1 MIKRNFQTLIFKK
14 KKSSL
19 IIIPTIK
26 TLPTTNISSQ
36 NRKYGAQKSSKKT
49 DTDKKSSSSS
59 NTKTTSSGAGGS
71 MIPGSQQFHITDK
84 RYEVIKQILYE
95 TEKPDLSSLTQEDLE
110 RHETIE
116 RAWKLFCRHQKEQ
129 KELEL
134 ARKYQML
141 NEANIELEK
150 VDERLFKEAQLNNS
164 KILFPG
170 KMKIPTETPPLD
182 GWNYNYTKPITTT
195 IENISISSYGGDRLG
210 SVNSQRRDWRSGHKL
225 VDNLIQGIRLDFP
238 FPSHHLSWIPFDEFV
253 GLKFVSRGGFSAVY
267 ESKWT
272 NTDQT
277 VALKCLDGS
286 QDFSTDFL
294 DEIKSHWGLFS
305 QPQFLHCH
313 GITQL
318 PNSREFMMVMQYA
331 PFGDLRSHLQK
342 NQAIY
347 YSRLLEFPEL
357 KDTKPQHQ
365 PLRQSFLE
373 VLNLDRPLSSVYS
386 FTSTQIDNNKDDI
399 RSKLDSLN
407 NKRTSVT
414 SPDDL
419 AALQTFW
426 TMDGHN
432 SKNQREPISN
442 SS

>member
-1 MIKRNFQTLIFKK
+1 MKDSLQLDEAT
-14 KKSSL
+14 SL

-49 DTDKKSSSSS
+49 DTNKKSSSSS

-134 ARKYQML
+134 ARKYRML

-195 IENISISSYGGDRLG
+195 IVNKDNEVVDEVDESIKLQNNDKENKENQNDDNDILKDGSDINQQKLNDESNQDLVIIIVSLQDFAFPIEDLRHWGQNLIASSDDDSNGGDDDYYDYDNNDDDYIIDYDNNINNIYA
-210 SVNSQRRDWRSGHKL
+210 NSHNNNSSNNKNHTNKKDDGKYKNKKACALYDFLAENTSELSFQEGDILTINYRQCVGWL
-225 VDNLIQGIRLDFP
+225 VAELDGKQ
-238 FPSHHLSWIPFDEFV
+238 
-253 GLKFVSRGGFSAVY
+253 GLKR
-267 ESKWT
+267 
-272 NTDQT
+272 
-277 VALKCLDGS
+277 
-286 QDFSTDFL
+286 
-294 DEIKSHWGLFS
+294 
-305 QPQFLHCH
+305 
-313 GITQL
+313 
-318 PNSREFMMVMQYA
+318 
-331 PFGDLRSHLQK
+331 
-342 NQAIY
+342 
-347 YSRLLEFPEL
+347 
-357 KDTKPQHQ
+357 
-365 PLRQSFLE
+365 
-373 VLNLDRPLSSVYS
+373 
-386 FTSTQIDNNKDDI
+386 
-399 RSKLDSLN
+399 
-407 NKRTSVT
+407 
-414 SPDDL
+414 
-419 AALQTFW
+419 
-426 TMDGHN
+426 
-432 SKNQREPISN
+432 
-442 SS
+442 

>member
-1 MIKRNFQTLIFKK
+1 MKDSLQLDEAT
-14 KKSSL
+14 SL

-49 DTDKKSSSSS
+49 DTNKKSSSSS

-134 ARKYQML
+134 ARKYRML

-195 IENISISSYGGDRLG
+195 IVNKDNEVVDEVDESIKLQNNDKENKENQNDDNDILKDGSDINQQKLNDESNQDLVIIIVSLQDFAFPIEDLRHWGQNLIASSDDDSNGGDDDYYDYDNNDDDYIIDYDNNINNIYA
-210 SVNSQRRDWRSGHKL
+210 NSHNNNSSNNKNHTNKKDDGKYKNKKACALYDFLAENTSELSFQEGDILTINYRQCVGWL
-225 VDNLIQGIRLDFP
+225 VA
-238 FPSHHLSWIPFDEFV
+238 E
-253 GLKFVSRGGFSAVY
+253 
-267 ESKWT
+267 
-272 NTDQT
+272 
-277 VALKCLDGS
+277 LDGKIP
-286 QDFSTDFL
+286 DLKVYIDAA
-294 DEIKSHWGLFS
+294 
-305 QPQFLHCH
+305 PQR
-313 GITQL
+313 IRDT
-318 PNSREFMMVMQYA
+318 
-331 PFGDLRSHLQK
+331 
-342 NQAIY
+342 I
-347 YSRLLEFPEL
+347 L
-357 KDTKPQHQ
+357 K
-365 PLRQSFLE
+365 
-373 VLNLDRPLSSVYS
+373 
-386 FTSTQIDNNKDDI
+386 
-399 RSKLDSLN
+399 
-407 NKRTSVT
+407 
-414 SPDDL
+414 
-419 AALQTFW
+419 
-426 TMDGHN
+426 
-432 SKNQREPISN
+432 
-442 SS
+442 

>member
-1 MIKRNFQTLIFKK
+1 MKDSLQLDEAT
-14 KKSSL
+14 SL

-49 DTDKKSSSSS
+49 DTNKKSSSSS

-134 ARKYQML
+134 ARKYRML

-195 IENISISSYGGDRLG
+195 IVNKDNEVVDEVDDLKMNSFIETNNNNNNNLNLNNLNLKSINSESIKLQNNDNENKENQNDDNDILKDGSDINQQKLNDESNQDLKACALYDFLAENTSELSFQEGDILTINYRQCVG
-210 SVNSQRRDWRSGHKL
+210 WL
-225 VDNLIQGIRLDFP
+225 VAELDGKQ
-238 FPSHHLSWIPFDEFV
+238 
-253 GLKFVSRGGFSAVY
+253 GLKR
-267 ESKWT
+267 
-272 NTDQT
+272 
-277 VALKCLDGS
+277 
-286 QDFSTDFL
+286 
-294 DEIKSHWGLFS
+294 
-305 QPQFLHCH
+305 
-313 GITQL
+313 
-318 PNSREFMMVMQYA
+318 
-331 PFGDLRSHLQK
+331 
-342 NQAIY
+342 
-347 YSRLLEFPEL
+347 
-357 KDTKPQHQ
+357 
-365 PLRQSFLE
+365 
-373 VLNLDRPLSSVYS
+373 
-386 FTSTQIDNNKDDI
+386 
-399 RSKLDSLN
+399 
-407 NKRTSVT
+407 
-414 SPDDL
+414 
-419 AALQTFW
+419 
-426 TMDGHN
+426 
-432 SKNQREPISN
+432 
-442 SS
+442 

>member
-49 DTDKKSSSSS
+49 DTNKKSSSSS

-134 ARKYQML
+134 ARKYRML

-195 IENISISSYGGDRLG
+195 IVNKDNEVVDEVDDLKMNSFIETNNNNNNNLNLNNLNLKSINSESIKLQNNDKENKENQNDDNDILKDGSDINQQKLNDESNQDLKACALYDFLAENTSELSFQEGDILTINYRQCVG
-210 SVNSQRRDWRSGHKL
+210 WL
-225 VDNLIQGIRLDFP
+225 VAELDGKCF
-238 FPSHHLSWIPFDEFV
+238 IYKQ
-253 GLKFVSRGGFSAVY
+253 GLKR
-267 ESKWT
+267 
-272 NTDQT
+272 
-277 VALKCLDGS
+277 
-286 QDFSTDFL
+286 
-294 DEIKSHWGLFS
+294 
-305 QPQFLHCH
+305 
-313 GITQL
+313 
-318 PNSREFMMVMQYA
+318 
-331 PFGDLRSHLQK
+331 
-342 NQAIY
+342 
-347 YSRLLEFPEL
+347 
-357 KDTKPQHQ
+357 
-365 PLRQSFLE
+365 
-373 VLNLDRPLSSVYS
+373 
-386 FTSTQIDNNKDDI
+386 
-399 RSKLDSLN
+399 
-407 NKRTSVT
+407 
-414 SPDDL
+414 
-419 AALQTFW
+419 
-426 TMDGHN
+426 
-432 SKNQREPISN
+432 
-442 SS
+442 